1 MHRTGMFLFLAGA
14 MFVLAGGAWAAEQAK
29 GFDPRAAFVE
39 TDKNG
44 DSQIDHEEF
53 YERLVD
59 VFFSADTN
67 RDGFLNH
74 EEYGQ
79 LPFSGAF
86 RDANANDDGRISL
99 PEFVRIRFRQ
109 FEGADTSHEG
119 QLSLDEVL
127 ATYEE
132 RKSP

>member
-1 MHRTGMFLFLAGA
+1 MHRTRIFLFLASA
-14 MFVLAGGAWAAEQAK
+14 MFALNSGAWAAEPAK
-29 GFDPRAAFVE
+29 AFDVRAAFAE

-44 DSQIDHEEF
+44 DGQIDHEEF

-59 VFFSADTN
+59 VFFTADSN
-67 RDGFLNH
+67 KDGFLNP

-86 RDANANDDGRISL
+86 RDADANGDGRISL

-132 RKSP
+132 GKNP